1 MIIIKIITI
10 ISTVKVLIE
19 IDIVD
24 YIKAWQIL
32 SGFFGLSGLLATR
45 RAPGPVCD
53 IVSPDRTMSQ
63 PSLNCLMHLLLY

>member
-24 YIKAWQIL
+24 YTKAWQIL
-32 SGFFGLSGLLATR
+32 GGFFSLDGLLATR
-45 RAPGPVCD
+45 RASGPVSD
-53 IVSPDRTMSQ
+53 IVSPDRSGLG
-63 PSLNCLMHLLLY
+63 S